1 MSCTNCFNG
10 CAETISD
17 QCVKYTGIDV
27 PALGISN
34 GDNLLTVENAITN
47 FLVPAINGTGIK
59 PIIDP
64 NIICNIVKLYLPPC
78 TTCTGFTLNEI
89 LTAIVKTVCDLQN
102 QIDDIDTTLATL
114 NANYTI
120 GCLSDVTASSDT
132 HDILQATIDNLC
144 SLNTAFSALVSQLN
158 AINVTSLNVNT
169 YIANYLAS
177 ISSSSNLANSR
188 MVPYCP
194 IAYYGPLSGYPTA
207 TDSLSLTGPGI
218 GYWAKVYLCNGLNGT
233 PDLRGRAIVGTTVM
247 GNNSFPSQTDPC
259 GSCTTCSNPL
269 YELGDVQGDNC
280 VTLTV
285 PQLPNH
291 THLNTATTDV
301 VDPEHSHFGFL
312 DVDTDGNS
320 DITSTSYVQ
329 RQWSTGGDND
339 YRLTRPNS
347 TSLLPTVG
355 LTSDSSTG
363 ISVNITLTNAA
374 TGSGDAHPNIQPVIA
389 LHYIMYKP

>member
-1 MSCTNCFNG
+1 M
-10 CAETISD
+10 
-17 QCVKYTGIDV
+17 
-27 PALGISN
+27 
-34 GDNLLTVENAITN
+34 
-47 FLVPAINGTGIK
+47 
-59 PIIDP
+59 
-64 NIICNIVKLYLPPC
+64 
-78 TTCTGFTLNEI
+78 
-89 LTAIVKTVCDLQN
+89 LTAIVKTVCDIQD

-177 ISSSSNLANSR
+177 LTSSNLANSR
-188 MVPYCP
+188 MVPFCP
-194 IAYYGPLSGYPTA
+194 IPYYGPLSGYPTA

-218 GYWAKVYLCNGLNGT
+218 GYWTKVYLCNGLNGT

-291 THLNTATTDV
+291 THLNTATTVLTPATHNHTYVKTDQPNTPGNG
-301 VDPEHSHFGFL
+301 VDIGYEAVG
-312 DVDTDGNS
+312 DDKR
-320 DITSTSYVQ
+320 I
-329 RQWSTGGDND
+329 GG
-339 YRLTRPNS
+339 
-347 TSLLPTVG
+347 SLVN
-355 LTSDSSTG
+355 TSDVT
-363 ISVNITLTNAA
+363 ITAVTTMTNAA